1 MFGKMKN
8 RASTGDTVPTPG
20 NSESSEES
28 GNVAIEPLIT
38 DGSAQFDEET
48 VVCDQEN
55 AFTSDED
62 EMELLADEDEGLSD
76 EGEYFD
82 DDGEEKAV
90 DSGFADFLYNV
101 DQPPA

>member
-1 MFGKMKN
+1 
-8 RASTGDTVPTPG
+8 
-20 NSESSEES
+20 
-28 GNVAIEPLIT
+28 
-38 DGSAQFDEET
+38 
-48 VVCDQEN
+48 
-55 AFTSDED
+55 
-62 EMELLADEDEGLSD
+62 MELLADEDEGLSD